1 MQANQNVETTVR
13 VLIGTLPANARTRL
27 VRELAVEMA
36 PALPDSNRIM
46 RRGEASK
53 VLGRTV
59 RAIDMLAQQGQ
70 LQWDYHLMHMRNQ
83 VLLDQQIDIGCI
95 NFLLPDLL
103 VVVPLA

>member
-36 PALPDSNRIM
+36 TALPDSNRIM
-46 RRGEASK
+46 HRGEASK

-59 RAIDMLAQQGQ
+59 RAIDMLAQQG
-70 LQWDYHLMHMRNQ
+70 HLKK
-83 VLLDQQIDIGCI
+83 VLLPGRTRAGG
-95 NFLLPDLL
+95 FLAADVFALL
-103 VVVPLA
+103 GR

>member
-27 VRELAVEMA
+27 VRELAVEIA

-59 RAIDMLAQQGQ
+59 RAIDMLAQQG
-70 LQWDYHLMHMRNQ
+70 HLKK
-83 VLLDQQIDIGCI
+83 VLLPGRTRAGG
-95 NFLLPDLL
+95 FLAADVFALL
-103 VVVPLA
+103 GGGGR